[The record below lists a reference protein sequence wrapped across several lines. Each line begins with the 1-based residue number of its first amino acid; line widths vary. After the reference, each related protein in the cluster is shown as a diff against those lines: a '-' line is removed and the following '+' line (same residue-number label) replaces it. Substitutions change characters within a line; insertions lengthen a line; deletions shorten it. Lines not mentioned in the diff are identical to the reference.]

1 MDPIPTPLA
10 PAARAR
16 GAVTSLSPEAHMT
29 GIETARDIANAVGA
43 EKRYRYGVNK
53 FHRLNCEITIRV
65 VAVEQLQVNRNSEGS
80 DDKSQ
85 SV

>member
-29 GIETARDIANAVGA
+29 GIDTAREIANAVGA
-43 EKRYRYGVNK
+43 EKRDRCGVNK
-53 FHRLNCEITIRV
+53 FHRLKDVRLGDTK
-65 VAVEQLQVNRNSEGS
+65 L
-80 DDKSQ
+80 
-85 SV
+85 

>member
-29 GIETARDIANAVGA
+29 GIETAREIANAVG
-43 EKRYRYGVNK
+43 
-53 FHRLNCEITIRV
+53 
-65 VAVEQLQVNRNSEGS
+65 VE
-80 DDKSQ
+80 
-85 SV
+85 